1 MFFISLGNN
10 FVHFRLQ
17 ISDTGEYTCAPQ
29 GPGLQN
35 KTVFLEVSQV
45 VQRYC
50 SILYPIKLLKLLK
63 PELNLLSFL
72 WQQTKGKLMHWIQD
86 KHRCY
91 HGLKLMFQW
100 ENC

>member
-1 MFFISLGNN
+1 MFLNSFEIIFI
-10 FVHFRLQ
+10 RLQ

-50 SILYPIKLLKLLK
+50 NILTLILTFKPPIV
-63 PELNLLSFL
+63 FIIIFMAAD
-72 WQQTKGKLMHWIQD
+72 Q
-86 KHRCY
+86 R
-91 HGLKLMFQW
+91 
-100 ENC
+100 

>member
-50 SILYPIKLLKLLK
+50 SILYPVILLTFKTRI
-63 PELNLLSFL
+63 EFIIIF
-72 WQQTKGKLMHWIQD
+72 MAAD
-86 KHRCY
+86 KR
-91 HGLKLMFQW
+91 
-100 ENC
+100 